1 MKGKKRGTNYSMGS
15 QKVVLECCLFKKVFF
30 VFLDTLS
37 EKGERG
43 YFVQRGFLKV
53 ERSCFCTTFVEHLV
67 DKRFLCVS
75 QKVPTKNKQTNKLK
89 SPQHKNRKAN
99 QR

>member
-1 MKGKKRGTNYSMGS
+1 MKGKKREQITQWGH
-15 QKVVLECCLFKKVFF
+15 KKLFWNAASLKKVFF

-53 ERSCFCTTFVEHLV
+53 ARSCF
-67 DKRFLCVS
+67 
-75 QKVPTKNKQTNKLK
+75 
-89 SPQHKNRKAN
+89 
-99 QR
+99 

>member
-1 MKGKKRGTNYSMGS
+1 MKGKKREQITQWGH
-15 QKVVLECCLFKKVFF
+15 KKLFWNVASLKKVFF

-53 ERSCFCTTFVEHLV
+53 ARSCFCTTFVAHVV